1 MCSATVNEEQT
12 FLPKAR
18 KENGQ
23 TAYKRQ
29 LAYAHLGIDP
39 KDVESVPFLGAN
51 LRRIAR
57 CINQGRAKDETVRP
71 LDYLRSS
78 EDPEARKVVTAYLSV
93 PESYRRLLP
102 AEAFCHA
109 AGVSPWR
116 VLEIIAGVA
125 VRQAAQGSAIIAA
138 VMHPRVVVKTVE
150 RALQNDGVRERMM
163 LYKAMGFL
171 PMRLSNLSAESTET
185 RDSIA

>member
-1 MCSATVNEEQT
+1 MSNEQKPPAPRDHRT
-12 FLPKAR
+12 GY
-18 KENGQ
+18 GQ
-23 TAYKRQ
+23 TAYKRR

-39 KDVESVPFLGAN
+39 KDVDHVPFFAAD

-57 CINQGRAKDETVRP
+57 VARGVDRCDPPSPAVLP

-78 EDPEARKVVTAYLSV
+78 EDPDARKVLKAYDSV
-93 PESYRRLLP
+93 PESYRKLLP
-102 AEAFCHA
+102 LEAFSVA

-138 VMHPRVVVKTVE
+138 VMHPRVVLKTVE
-150 RALQNDGVRERMM
+150 RALQDGGTKERQM
-163 LYKAMGFL
+163 LFSAMGSL
-171 PMRLSNLSAESTET
+171 RT
-185 RDSIA
+185 